1 MKRRPTSDVRIGK
14 VDAMVHIGSG
24 YPVLIQSMTDTSTN
38 DVEASAAQCLALA
51 KAGAGMVRLTA
62 QGVSQAESIGLIKE
76 KLHENGCD
84 VPLSADIH
92 FNPAAAFAAALTG
105 DKVRINPGNFVDPG
119 RTFRIIDYDDESY
132 AAELKKLDD
141 KLLPLIN
148 LCRERSVA
156 LRIGVNH
163 GSLSDRIMSRYG
175 DTPEGV
181 AESAMEFL
189 RVCRRDNFDQV
200 VVSVKASNVRVMT
213 TTVRLLVKRMA
224 EEGMSFPLHLG
235 VTEAGDGDM
244 ARIKS
249 AIGIGSLLADG
260 IGDTIRVSLSEDPV
274 NEIPAARLLAGYA
287 SEVLASAP
295 AEAWLRDF
303 STELKPGAKAE
314 PLIAGYDFDIAAEAC
329 TQLDKSDRS
338 APSGSDRYEIVTGN
352 LHEMRRKIE
361 SLDGSLPVLLRAS
374 FPANM
379 SREEIIT
386 RASLDLGSLL
396 LEGYGSAIEI
406 VAPGLDRDDI
416 NHICL
421 DILQASRRRISQ
433 TEYIACPGC
442 GRTLYNLQ
450 ETLAKV
456 KEATKGFP
464 GLKIAVMG
472 CVVNGPGEMA
482 DADYGYV
489 GAGVGKVSVYKGKS
503 CVYKNIDPDEALGL
517 MLALI
522 ENDRNA
528 AL

>member
-24 YPVLIQSMTDTSTN
+24 FPVLIQSMTDTSTN

-92 FNPAAAFAAALTG
+92 FNPAAAFAAALTA

-141 KLLPLIN
+141 KLVPLIN

-189 RVCRRDNFDQV
+189 RICRRENFDQV

-224 EEGMSFPLHLG
+224 KEGMNFPLHLG

-295 AEAWLRDF
+295 DNAWLRDF

-314 PLIAGYDFDIAAEAC
+314 PLVAGYDFDIAPEAC
-329 TQLDKSDRS
+329 TQSEKSDLS
-338 APSGSDRYEIVTGN
+338 VNDCYEIVTGN
-352 LHEMRRKIE
+352 FHGMRCSIE
-361 SLDGSLPVLLRAS
+361 ALDGRRPVLLRAIFS
-374 FPANM
+374 ADMP
-379 SREEIIT
+379 REEIIT
-386 RASLDLGSLL
+386 RAALDIGSLL
-396 LEGYGSAIEI
+396 LEGYGSAIDI

-416 NHICL
+416 SHICL

-489 GAGVGKVSVYKGKS
+489 GAGVGKVSVYKGKT

-522 ENDRNA
+522 ESDRNA